1 MKLNLV
7 AAPVEVVWP
16 PCLSTIRGKRYAIS
30 GNVWIEV
37 PMSTVFDDLPKYM
50 VCKAR
55 EAPVTAPAQSWKVQ
69 GSKGNEYTVKLSR
82 AFGLVLVP
90 ATRSVES
97 VGILRLRSVKFKAGD
112 LVTWRNGLAQ
122 PPGIIL
128 KVSTERR
135 AYLICFPHKSVTQWC
150 PEEFLNQLTTS
161 LQENP

>member
-1 MKLNLV
+1 MGSSHLRMRDHENDGDRMKLNLG

-69 GSKGNEYTVKLSR
+69 GSKGNEYTVKLSQ
-82 AFGLVLVP
+82 GVWSC
-90 ATRSVES
+90 TC
-97 VGILRLRSVKFKAGD
+97 
-112 LVTWRNGLAQ
+112 
-122 PPGIIL
+122 PGY
-128 KVSTERR
+128 SFRR
-135 AYLICFPHKSVTQWC
+135 KCRHIEAKKREV
-150 PEEFLNQLTTS
+150 
-161 LQENP
+161 